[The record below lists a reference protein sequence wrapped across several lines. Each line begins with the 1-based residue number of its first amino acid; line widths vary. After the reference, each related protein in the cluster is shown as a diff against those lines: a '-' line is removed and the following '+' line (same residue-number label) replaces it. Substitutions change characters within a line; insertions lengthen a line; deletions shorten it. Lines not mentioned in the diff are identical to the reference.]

1 MTKFDKQFI
10 ETSKKL
16 EFEIVF
22 KENINDFLNKM
33 IAKIDNIYKFSII
46 IELIDI
52 NKIAKAKEYLSQL
65 KHKFDYIVKKKIHLL
80 TSEKLNETIK
90 IIAKFA
96 NFLFIQEKNYDFL
109 EQKIDK
115 LNKKI
120 SPLVYNEL
128 MRIYQGEE
136 YQLMREYIYK
146 KHLN

>member
-90 IIAKFA
+90 TIAKFA
-96 NFLFIQEKNYDFL
+96 NFLFI
-109 EQKIDK
+109 
-115 LNKKI
+115 
-120 SPLVYNEL
+120 
-128 MRIYQGEE
+128 
-136 YQLMREYIYK
+136 
-146 KHLN
+146 